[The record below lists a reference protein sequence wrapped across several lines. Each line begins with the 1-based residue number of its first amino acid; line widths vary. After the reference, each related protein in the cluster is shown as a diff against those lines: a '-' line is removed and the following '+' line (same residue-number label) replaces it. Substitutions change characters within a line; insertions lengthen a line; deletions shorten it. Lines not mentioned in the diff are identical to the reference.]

1 MSAQAPAYLIVGI
14 VLKPHGIRGELAVGL
29 ETDRPD
35 EVFRA
40 GRVLRTGDASGKPD
54 GGQVT
59 VERTRPFKGGLLLR
73 TTEHTART
81 EAVDALR
88 GRTLLLLRDEA
99 PPLDE
104 DEVWTH
110 ELVGMRVLADGVEIG
125 TVREVY
131 DAPAGG
137 HLLSV
142 GRPDRT
148 ELLIPYV
155 RDLVRRVDREA
166 RVLEIEARE
175 GLLDL

>member
-1 MSAQAPAYLIVGI
+1 MTGTPEYLIVGV

-29 ETDRPD
+29 ETDRPE
-35 EVFRA
+35 EVYRP
-40 GRVLRTGDASGKPD
+40 GRVLRTGDSAGQPD

-59 VERTRPFKGGLLLR
+59 VERTRPFKGGVLLR
-73 TTEHTART
+73 TAEHTSRT

-88 GRTLLLLRDEA
+88 GRTLLLPREDA
-99 PPLDE
+99 PPLDA

-110 ELVGMRVLADGVEIG
+110 ELVGMLVVADGTAVG

-137 HLLSV
+137 HLLSIA
-142 GRPDRT
+142 RQDRS
-148 ELLIPYV
+148 ELLIPFV